1 MSMEKRIAALLPA
14 DHPWRD
20 HIRLFDT
27 LPSTNDLAKTLA
39 RQGAAQ
45 GTVILARN
53 QTQGRGRLGRTF
65 HSPRDSGIYMSL
77 ILRPNCP
84 ARELM
89 HLTSAVGLALCRA
102 VESATGL
109 RPGIKWI
116 NDLVYQKR
124 KLGGILTELGF
135 DGTGRVS
142 YAIVGIGINCLQK
155 PEDFPPELG
164 DIAASIAMF
173 CPEAPDIAALAAHML
188 LQLEDMS
195 RRLSDK
201 ARILAAYRQR
211 CVTLGQPVVIERKGQ
226 RLEALAV
233 DIDEQCGLILRFA
246 DGREETVTAGEV
258 SVRGMYGYL

>member
-1 MSMEKRIAALLPA
+1 MKEQIQARLPA

-20 HIRLFDT
+20 HILVYDS

-39 RQGAAQ
+39 RRGAPQ

-53 QTQGRGRLGRTF
+53 QTQGRGRMGRSF
-65 HSPRDSGIYMSL
+65 HSPRNCGIYMSL

-84 ARELM
+84 AKELM

-102 VESATGL
+102 VEAATGL

-135 DGTGRVS
+135 GPEGLVS
-142 YAIVGIGINCLQK
+142 YAVIGIGINCLERA
-155 PEDFPPELG
+155 EDFPPELG
-164 DIAASIAMF
+164 EIAASLAMF
-173 CPEAPDIAALAAHML
+173 CPEAPDMNALAAQL
-188 LQLEDMS
+188 LLCLEDMS

-201 ARILAAYRQR
+201 ASILEACRQR
-211 CVTLGQPVVIERKGQ
+211 CVTLGQPVVIQRNNQ

-233 DIDEQCGLILRFA
+233 DLDEEGGLILRFA